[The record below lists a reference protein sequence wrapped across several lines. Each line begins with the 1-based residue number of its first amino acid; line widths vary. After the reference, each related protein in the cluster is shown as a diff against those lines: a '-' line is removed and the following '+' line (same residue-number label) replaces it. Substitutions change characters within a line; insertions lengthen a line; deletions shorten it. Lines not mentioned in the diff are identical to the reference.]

1 MTILRASVETARGSE
16 SSKGKSL
23 KASPFNL
30 IKCDENQR
38 PQLDDASNSAET
50 GDRKKLSL
58 YTEL

>member
-1 MTILRASVETARGSE
+1 MTIPKASVETERGSNG
-16 SSKGKSL
+16 SKGKSL
-23 KASPFNL
+23 KASALTL

-58 YTEL
+58 YTHP